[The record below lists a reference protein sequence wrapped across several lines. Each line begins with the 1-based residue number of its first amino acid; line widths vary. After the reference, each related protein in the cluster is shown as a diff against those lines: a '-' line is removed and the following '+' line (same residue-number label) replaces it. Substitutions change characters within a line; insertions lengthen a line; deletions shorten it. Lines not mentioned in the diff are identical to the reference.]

1 MCVDWGV
8 KVKTP
13 LNRQTSTLV
22 FNALTTIDYGE
33 YICTGKSVNGQVS
46 SNSISFGRDSQVANQ
61 VSYKIAV
68 QEGSNNNI
76 IDSRLEEVI
85 TTTTAT
91 MTTTKSQQFIK
102 KESMIYLKNTS
113 NEPFNLFS
121 MTSLFLNIF

>member
-1 MCVDWGV
+1 MCVDWDV
-8 KVKTP
+8 KVKTS

-68 QEGSNNNI
+68 QEGSNNNR
-76 IDSRLEEVI
+76 IDARPEEVVT

-91 MTTTKSQQFIK
+91 MTTTQSQQFIK
-102 KESMIYLKNTS
+102 KESMIYLKNMS
-113 NEPFNLFS
+113 NGHFIFLFRRH
-121 MTSLFLNIF
+121 LCF

>member
-1 MCVDWGV
+1 MCVDWDV
-8 KVKTP
+8 KVKTS

-68 QEGSNNNI
+68 QEGSNSNR
-76 IDSRLEEVI
+76 IDARPEEVVT

-91 MTTTKSQQFIK
+91 MTTTQSQQFIK

-113 NEPFNLFS
+113 NGHFIFLFRRH
-121 MTSLFLNIF
+121 LCF